1 MSKDQVKIL
10 IIGAGAV
17 GNAIARELS
26 KYEAEVVV
34 LEKEADTAFGTS
46 GRNSAVVHAG
56 FNNKPGSLMAKLCV
70 QGSQGFEKEAAELG
84 IAFKRTGKL
93 VVALDEDGKK
103 GLEALY
109 EQGRKNGTERLA
121 IIDEA
126 QILAIDP
133 NIRGVAALSSGM
145 TAIFDPFEYTIALA
159 ETAVANGA
167 EYHFGRKVTGIRKK
181 ETKNNMTPPPFSVTT
196 ENAVTGRTEIYYA
209 DIVINSAGL
218 YADEICRMVG
228 IDDYTI
234 YPCRGEYHI
243 LDSRIGEKLKLPVY
257 PVPSAK
263 SGGLGVHLTPTI
275 SGNLMIGPSAEYLDE
290 RDDYATTAPVMDQL
304 YNEGKDL
311 FPLLTRDSFIRS
323 FAGIRPKLA
332 SKEKAGYLDFVI
344 EESKD
349 IENFIMLVG
358 IESPGLTSS
367 VPIAKMVRD
376 IIREKHE
383 IKEKD
388 HVLSRSEWKEKRKS
402 TKAINDLMLGYKP
415 PEGQK
420 RLICR
425 CEYKSEADILNA
437 FDEMEQIGAI
447 PTVKGLKNRTR
458 IGMGNCQGSF
468 CTVDLVT
475 LLAEKRGI
483 DPLKLQFDSLGSY
496 LFSGRIRI

>member
-1 MSKDQVKIL
+1 MKNNLAIL
-10 IIGAGAV
+10 IIGSGAV
-17 GNAIARELS
+17 GNAIAREFS
-26 KYEAEVVV
+26 KYEVNVLV

-46 GRNSAVVHAG
+46 GRNSGVVHAG
-56 FNNKPGSLMAKLCV
+56 FNNMPGSLMAKLCV

-84 IAFKRTGKL
+84 ISFKRTGKL
-93 VVALDEDGKK
+93 IVALGEEDRK
-103 GLEALY
+103 GLVSLY
-109 EQGRKNGTERLA
+109 EQGKKNGTERLS

-126 QILAIDP
+126 QIRAIDP
-133 NIRGVAALSSGM
+133 NIRGIAALSSEM

-159 ETAVANGA
+159 ETAAANGA
-167 EYHFGRKVTGIRKK
+167 EFRFGRKVTSIQKK
-181 ETKNNMTPPPFSVTT
+181 ETKNKVMTPPFLVTA
-196 ENAVTGRTEIYYA
+196 ENAVTGRMETYYA
-209 DIVINSAGL
+209 DIIINSAGL
-218 YADEICRMVG
+218 YSDEVCRMVG

-243 LDSRIGEKLKLPVY
+243 LDSKIGEKLKLPIY
-257 PVPSAK
+257 PVPNPR

-290 RDDYATTAPVMDQL
+290 RADFATTAPVMDQL
-304 YNEGKDL
+304 YAEGKDL
-311 FPLLTRDSFIRS
+311 FPLLTREAFIRS

-344 EESKD
+344 EESKTV
-349 IENFIMLVG
+349 ENFIMLVG

-367 VPIAKMVRD
+367 IPIAKMVL
-376 IIREKHE
+376 E
-383 IKEKD
+383 ILRGKNDFKQKD
-388 HVLSRSEWKEKRKS
+388 HVLNRGKWKEKIKS
-402 TKAINDLMLGYKP
+402 TKAIDDLVLWNKQE
-415 PEGQK
+415 EGHK

-437 FDEMEQIGAI
+437 FDDILRIGAI

-483 DPLKLQFDSLGSY
+483 DPLALQLDSPGSY